1 MVGGLR
7 KISRADARVYRDGNV
22 ESLTSP
28 TSGRGS
34 RGKPLETS
42 LDPGGLPMHARRS
55 RHSRH
60 RSRVLTPWYRQE
72 VGGLPVWAMIVIA
85 LAVAGLV
92 AFTVTNMPA

>member
-1 MVGGLR
+1 
-7 KISRADARVYRDGNV
+7 
-22 ESLTSP
+22 
-28 TSGRGS
+28 
-34 RGKPLETS
+34 
-42 LDPGGLPMHARRS
+42 MHARRS

-85 LAVAGLV
+85 LAVAGLI